1 MFRIVRTTALVAIAS
16 AAVISAG
23 TASAQ
28 PAPVSNEA
36 RTHFSSAS
44 TSRCHHV
51 VGVKT
56 ANGRTYV
63 TRYGAA
69 CLEA

>member
-1 MFRIVRTTALVAIAS
+1 MFPIVRTTALAVITA

-23 TASAQ
+23 TASAR
-28 PAPVSNEA
+28 PAPVSTETRMHA
-36 RTHFSSAS
+36 GSTP
-44 TSRCHHV
+44 TSRCQHV
-51 VGVKT
+51 VRVKT
-56 ANGRTYV
+56 ANGRAFV